1 MTAAMELVA
10 DAEPEV
16 KRCNNGCER
25 KAYVFGVCR
34 PCRESGR
41 FEIPLSWP
49 ERVAE
54 LRALGYQ
61 DWQIAKKLGNS
72 PGTFTRQADR
82 HHLGV
87 DDLMR
92 ELARE
97 EKAARG
103 WSS

>member
-1 MTAAMELVA
+1 MTAALDITEA
-10 DAEPEV
+10 PEREV
-16 KRCNNGCER
+16 KRCTNGCER

-41 FEIPLSWP
+41 FESPLSWS

-54 LRALGYQ
+54 LRALGYP
-61 DWQIAKKLGNS
+61 DWEIAKKLGNS

-82 HHLGV
+82 HHIGV
-87 DDLMR
+87 DELMR

-97 EKAARG
+97 EKVARG